1 MRTSG
6 TVTAAG
12 PRSSAATAT
21 ASALSTGA
29 VTAGSVTDSSLGV
42 SGAMSA
48 AGLSTSGA
56 VTTVGSHLLG
66 GDGVYTL
73 ARPVHSTAFKGRS
86 TVIISGDAA
95 STGGDL
101 VLEA

>member
-6 TVTAAG
+6 TVTAGG
-12 PRSSAATAT
+12 PRSSAAAA

-29 VTAGSVTDSSLGV
+29 VTAGSLTACSLGV
-42 SGAMSA
+42 SGAMSV

-56 VTTVGSHLLG
+56 VTTVGSYLLG

-73 ARPVHSTAFKGRS
+73 ARPVYSTAFKGRS
-86 TVIISGDAA
+86 TVMISGDAA
-95 STGGDL
+95 STGSDL
-101 VLEA
+101 VLE

>member
-6 TVTAAG
+6 TVTAGG

-21 ASALSTGA
+21 ATALSTGA
-29 VTAGSVTDSSLGV
+29 VTAGSLTACSLGV
-42 SGAMSA
+42 SGAMSV

-56 VTTVGSHLLG
+56 VTTVGSYLLG

-73 ARPVHSTAFKGRS
+73 ARPVYSTAFKGRS
-86 TVIISGDAA
+86 TMLIGQASGDAA
-95 STGGDL
+95 G
-101 VLEA
+101 